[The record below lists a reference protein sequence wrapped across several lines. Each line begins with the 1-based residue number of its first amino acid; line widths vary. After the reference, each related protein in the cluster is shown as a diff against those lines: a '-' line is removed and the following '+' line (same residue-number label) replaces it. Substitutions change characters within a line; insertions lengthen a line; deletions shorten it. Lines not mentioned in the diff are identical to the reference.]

1 VAVTVCR
8 AGPGWIGGVT
18 YVVRVGAALAGLAA
32 AGLLAA
38 CGGHATANSPATAAS
53 GGFQAYAD
61 CLRQHGVAVEVPTA
75 RPSGTRP
82 TDRPT
87 ARPSGVRPSGRGGG
101 FPGFGGAAPSGV
113 DPSTWDAAQQA
124 CASLR
129 PSLGGGNGGRG
140 GNNGA
145 ITAYRNCLR
154 DHGVTASTGPEA
166 LNTADPKVAAAM
178 QACAPLRPTARP
190 S

>member
-1 VAVTVCR
+1 MTQCR
-8 AGPGWIGGVT
+8 AGAGWIDRVT
-18 YVVRVGAALAGLAA
+18 YAVRVGAIVIGLAT

-38 CGGHATANSPATAAS
+38 CGHATANAPAAAPS
-53 GGFQAYAD
+53 GFQAYAD
-61 CLRQHGVAVEVPTA
+61 CLRQHGVTVTV
-75 RPSGTRP
+75 PSGRP

-87 ARPSGVRPSGRGGG
+87 ARPSARPSGVRPSGNRGG

-113 DPSTWDAAQQA
+113 DPSTWAAAQQA
-124 CASLR
+124 CAGVR
-129 PSLGGGNGGRG
+129 PSFGGGNGRG

-145 ITAYRNCLR
+145 IAAYRNCLR

-178 QACAPLRPTARP
+178 QACAPLRPSARP
-190 S
+190 SATG